1 MDIIFVRH
9 GKTEVNEKGQY
20 GGFIDTLL
28 SPRGIEEAQAAAELI
43 KGSNFN
49 SIYLS
54 PLKRARQTAEI
65 LRVNGKPDDRLKE
78 MNFGIFEGLSYSEIS
93 KMYPKEACE
102 WTRDY
107 INYRIPCGESL
118 MDVYERVSDFLS
130 DISEEKGPILV
141 VTHEGVIKCALCLI
155 LGNPEYFY
163 RFKAV
168 HCRFT
173 QIALEDG
180 YSFIKAMN
188 SAEIYK

>member
-20 GGFIDTLL
+20 GGFIDTPL
-28 SPRGIEEAQAAAELI
+28 SPGGAEEVQAAAKLL
-43 KGSNFN
+43 KGSGFKN
-49 SIYLS
+49 IYIS

-65 LRVNGKPDDRLKE
+65 LQVNGKQDHRLKE

-93 KMYPKEACE
+93 RLYPKEAQE
-102 WTRDY
+102 WMMDY
-107 INYRIPCGESL
+107 ISYRIPSGESL

-130 DISEEKGPILV
+130 EVSEEKGPILV
-141 VTHEGVIKCALCLI
+141 VTHEGVIKCALCSI